1 MGGEVRE
8 EHDLRAALRDADWPT
23 LMERL
28 ANYAERRLRWTGWI
42 TDRKTAA
49 HTMTPYELVN
59 HAVDRC
65 IEGKR
70 HWYKDAG
77 YPNLESFLR
86 WVIRSLLSTEIK
98 ADARDRADFADDGI
112 VEGNSDEPS
121 PEDAVADRERTAVTA
136 AVEACVDGDD
146 DLEAFYMTVLD
157 GHVRREDIAETLGW
171 TAERASAAR
180 VKLQRRLLAK
190 HPDLFGSSKKVRT
203 A

>member
-1 MGGEVRE
+1 MRE

-23 LMERL
+23 LLGRL
-28 ANYAERRLRWTGWI
+28 ANYAEHKLRWAGWI

-49 HTMTPYELVN
+49 HAMTPYELVN

-77 YPNLESFLR
+77 YPSLESFLR

-98 ADARDRADFADDGI
+98 ANGRDRADFAHDGV
-112 VEGNSDEPS
+112 VEGKSDEPS
-121 PEDAVADRERTAVTA
+121 PEDAVADSERSAVMIAVA
-136 AVEACVDGDD
+136 ACAEGDD
-146 DLEAFYMTVLD
+146 DLEAFYTTVLD
-157 GHVRREDIAETLGW
+157 GHLRREDVAEKLGW

-190 HPDLFGSSKKVRT
+190 HPELFGSSKKVRT

>member
-1 MGGEVRE
+1 MRE
-8 EHDLRAALRDADWPT
+8 EHDLRAALRDADWTT
-23 LMERL
+23 LLERL
-28 ANYAERRLRWTGWI
+28 ANYAERRLRWAGWI

-49 HTMTPYELVN
+49 HAMTPYELVN

-70 HWYKDAG
+70 HWFKDAG

-98 ADARDRADFADDGI
+98 ADARDRADFADDGN
-112 VEGNSDEPS
+112 VEGTSDEPS
-121 PEDAVADRERTAVTA
+121 PEDAVADRERSDVLA
-136 AVEACVDGDD
+136 AVAACADGDA
-146 DLEAFYMTVLD
+146 DLEAYYCTVLD
-157 GHVRREDIAETLGW
+157 GHVRREDVAEQLGW

-180 VKLQRRLLAK
+180 VKLQRRLVARF
-190 HPDLFGSSKKVRT
+190 PDLFGSSKKVRT